1 MKETRIII
9 KDFGAKVPGYRYRI
23 CDYDCT
29 NYLIELR
36 AHPTGFDTAIHRETD
51 ETNMDADPETTD
63 KLLWRKLDGI
73 NINLAVGMVVDKLI
87 EDN

>member
-9 KDFGAKVPGYRYRI
+9 KSFETMGPGYYYRV

-36 AHPTGFDTAIHRETD
+36 AHPTGFDTAIYRETD
-51 ETNMDADPETTD
+51 ETNTDADPETTD
-63 KLLWRKLDGI
+63 KLVWRKLDGV
-73 NINLAVGMVVDKLI
+73 NMTLAVGMAVNKLI